1 MDISVI
7 VWPLIMPS
15 IVVLTIL
22 AIGFVIYFLFFFK
35 QLNTDTPWPY
45 RSKKYFFSRS
55 EQEFLK
61 ALSSAISHQKFVIFP
76 KVRLADFIEVTVT
89 GAEYQKWWNKI
100 RSKHIDF
107 LIWNIEQS
115 KVVLAIELD
124 GKSHESEKMIERD
137 EFIKKLYETVGLK
150 LERVK
155 VGEDFNSRAQE
166 ITNAILNQ

>member
-1 MDISVI
+1 MDLSVFI
-7 VWPLIMPS
+7 WPLIIPTL
-15 IVVLTIL
+15 VLLALL
-22 AIGFVIYFLFFFK
+22 AIGFVLLLIFK
-35 QLNTDTPWPY
+35 SKQPNTDTPWPY

-61 ALSSAISHQKFVIFP
+61 ALSAAINHQKFIIFP
-76 KVRLADFIEVTVT
+76 KVRLADFIEVTVS

-137 EFIKKLYETVGLK
+137 EFIEKLYETVGLK

-155 VGEDFNSRAQE
+155 VGEDYNSRAQE
-166 ITNAILNQ
+166 ITNAILKQ